1 MTAKKHQEMEPE
13 RSILLEEAVENT
25 NEAFVT
31 IDEDHR
37 VLFFNRAAEKL
48 FGYRR
53 DEVLGR
59 DLNLILSPD
68 CSARHRRAVKRY
80 IESKNPVRIG
90 HASEL
95 VISRKNGERF
105 PASISFSVSEIHEK
119 SYFTAILQDLTER
132 NALQEQ
138 LLKNERLAALGRIVA
153 EITHEIK
160 NPLISIG
167 GFAQQLAR
175 KATDDASAKKLEI
188 ICRETSRLEKLLSE
202 LRELYH
208 PGTQDFRP
216 VDIHQLLNEVIHL
229 SDPGCTEKDV
239 IIEREMGDE
248 PILVQGD
255 KDKLT
260 QVFLN
265 LIKNSS
271 EAMTKGGKIT
281 VTSRL
286 TDDSVQITVSDE
298 GPGVSEALIDK
309 LFSPFVTTKKHGSG
323 LGLAISKRIVEDHNG
338 KILAKSAEGEGTQI
352 LITLPLLDRRSPA
365 NSETNESKDY

>member
-1 MTAKKHQEMEPE
+1 MSAQNNREMEPE
-13 RSILLEEAVENT
+13 RSILIEEAVENT

-48 FGYRR
+48 FGYSR
-53 DEVLGR
+53 DEVVGR
-59 DLNLILSPD
+59 DLNLILSSD
-68 CSARHRRAVKRY
+68 CSVRHRRAVTRY
-80 IESKNPVRIG
+80 LESKQAVRIG

-95 VISRKNGERF
+95 MVSRKNGEQF
-105 PASISFSVSEIHEK
+105 PASISFSVSEIHGK

-132 NALQEQ
+132 KALQEQ
-138 LLKNERLAALGRIVA
+138 LLKNERLAALGQVVA

-188 ICRETSRLEKLLSE
+188 ICRETSRLEKLLAE

-208 PGTQDFRP
+208 PGAQDFRP
-216 VDIHQLLNEVIHL
+216 VDIRQLLADVIHL
-229 SDPGCTEKDV
+229 SNPGCSEKRV
-239 IIEREMGDE
+239 TIEYETGEE
-248 PILVQGD
+248 PVLVQGD

-265 LIKNSS
+265 LIQNSS
-271 EAMTKGGKIT
+271 EAMTHGGKIT
-281 VTSRL
+281 VQSRS
-286 TDDSVQITVSDE
+286 TDDSVVITVSDE
-298 GPGVSEALIDK
+298 GPGVSEELLDK

-323 LGLAISKRIVEDHNG
+323 LGLAISKRIVEDHHG
-338 KILAKSAEGEGTQI
+338 KILAKSAEGKGTQMI
-352 LITLPLLDRRSPA
+352 ITLPLLDR
-365 NSETNESKDY
+365 K